1 MREMAPLERQVSWR
15 ILYSEKMN
23 KLHEQALRIA
33 YDDYCSSFE
42 ELLDKGGAVTLHQR
56 NLRAFAIEMY
66 KVSNGLSPTFMVEMI
81 MMEIS
86 QILQKKIE
94 LPM

>member
-1 MREMAPLERQVSWR
+1 
-15 ILYSEKMN
+15 MN

-86 QILQKKIE
+86 QILQKNRITDVTKQRHRRYGLKSIRC
-94 LPM
+94 LGPNI

>member
-1 MREMAPLERQVSWR
+1 
-15 ILYSEKMN
+15 MN

-66 KVSNGLSPTFMVEMI
+66 KVSNGLSPTFMVDDRNI
-81 MMEIS
+81 TDFT
-86 QILQKKIE
+86 KKIE

>member
-1 MREMAPLERQVSWR
+1 MTRT
-15 ILYSEKMN
+15 LYSKKMN

-33 YDDYCSSFE
+33 YDDHCSSFE

-86 QILQKKIE
+86 QILQKNRIYRCNKAKKS
-94 LPM
+94 